1 VTANVDRSLQI
12 VPADA
17 NTLHIAAAL
26 RAQMAVEMGH
36 PWDDG
41 EFPGWQERFAEYF
54 ADRQQRGESQTFYAK
69 VGEEVVGIALASLID
84 DYHAYTRGRQSGR
97 INAVYVLSGYRRRGV
112 AKALMNACL
121 DWLRKKGCASAR
133 LNSSEQGLPLYEAM
147 GFKPRREMELP
158 L

>member
-1 VTANVDRSLQI
+1 MTANINQSFEI
-12 VPADA
+12 IHADSKS
-17 NTLHIAAAL
+17 LHIAAAL
-26 RAQMAVEMGH
+26 RSQMAVEMGH
-36 PWDDG
+36 PWDDS

-54 ADRQQRGESQTFYAK
+54 ADRQERGESQTFYAR
-69 VGEEVVGIALASLID
+69 VGEEVVGIALSSLTD

-97 INAVYVLSGYRRRGV
+97 INAVYVLPAYRRRGV
-112 AKALMNACL
+112 AKALMKACL